1 MDAFF
6 ASVEIR
12 ERPELKN
19 IPIAIGG
26 GKRGV
31 ISTCNY
37 KAREFGV
44 RSAMSTAQVKKLCPH
59 IKFISSSFSKYR
71 QASQEVFSIVEK
83 YTDLIEQVSIDEAYL
98 DVTHSP
104 LFGNSATLLA
114 QKIRAE
120 IFEKTKLTASAGIA
134 PNKLLAKIASD
145 YNKPNGQ
152 FTVAPHQV
160 SDFIRKIELKRIG
173 GVGKVLDEKLRSLGL
188 VTCEDMQKLSHDD
201 LHQICGK
208 FGDSLYLYCRGID
221 YREVVTEYERKS
233 VGVERTFLTDL
244 KNSLEMKTE
253 LVKLITELKEDLKR
267 YEDRKIK
274 NIHVKIKYSDFK
286 STTIERSL
294 PLEEENFFQLFEER
308 FSEDPRPVRLLGVGV
323 KLYSNEPQDLDH
335 QLAFPLT
342 LEKCV

>member
-44 RSAMSTAQVKKLCPH
+44 RSAMSTVQVKKLCPH
-59 IKFISSSFSKYR
+59 IKFIQGHHSKYR
-71 QASQEVFSIVEK
+71 QASQEVFAIVEK

-98 DVTHSP
+98 DVTHSVEC
-104 LFGNSATLLA
+104 GNSATLLA
-114 QKIRAE
+114 QKIRNE

-160 SDFIRKIELKRIG
+160 SDFIKKIELKRIG
-173 GVGKVLDEKLRSLGL
+173 GVGRVLNERLLSFNLR
-188 VTCEDMQKLSHDD
+188 TCEDLQKLSLDE

-221 YREVVTEYERKS
+221 YREVQTEYERKS
-233 VGVERTFLTDL
+233 VGVERTFLNDL
-244 KNSLEMKTE
+244 TSPLEMKTQM
-253 LVKLITELKEDLKR
+253 VKLITELKDDLKR
-267 YEDRKIK
+267 YSDRKIK

-286 STTIERSL
+286 STTIERNL
-294 PLEEENFFQLFEER
+294 PVEDQNFFDLFEER
-308 FSEDPRPVRLLGVGV
+308 YSEDPRAVRLLGVGV
-323 KLYSNEPQDLDH
+323 KLYSTETHHEDA
-335 QLAFPLT
+335 QLSFPFSSL
-342 LEKCV
+342 KCV

>member
-44 RSAMSTAQVKKLCPH
+44 RSAMSTVQVKKLCPH
-59 IKFISSSFSKYR
+59 IKFIQGHHSKYR
-71 QASQEVFSIVEK
+71 EASQEVFAIVEK

-98 DVTHSP
+98 DVTHSL

-114 QKIRAE
+114 QKIREE

-160 SDFIRKIELKRIG
+160 NDFIKTIELKRIG
-173 GVGKVLDEKLRSLGL
+173 GVGKVLDEKLKNLGL
-188 VTCEDMQKLSHDD
+188 ITCEDLQKLSHDD

-244 KNSLEMKTE
+244 NCSLEMKTE

-294 PLEEENFFQLFEER
+294 PVEEENFFQLFEER
-308 FSEDPRPVRLLGVGV
+308 FSEDPRAVRLLGVGV
-323 KLYSNEPQDLDH
+323 KLYANEAQDLDH
-335 QLAFPLT
+335 QLALPFKF
-342 LEKCV
+342 EKCV

>member
-44 RSAMSTAQVKKLCPH
+44 RSAMSTVQVKKLCPH
-59 IKFISSSFSKYR
+59 IKFIQGHHSKYR
-71 QASQEVFSIVEK
+71 QASQEVFAIVEK

-98 DVTHSP
+98 DVTHSH

-114 QKIRAE
+114 QKIREE

-160 SDFIRKIELKRIG
+160 SDFIKKIELKRIG
-173 GVGKVLDEKLRSLGL
+173 GVGKVLDEKLKNLGFI
-188 VTCEDMQKLSHDD
+188 TCEDLQKLSHDD

-244 KNSLEMKTE
+244 NSSLEMKTE

-294 PLEEENFFQLFEER
+294 PLEEDNFFQLFEER
-308 FSEDPRPVRLLGVGV
+308 FSEDPRAVRLLGVGV
-323 KLYSNEPQDLDH
+323 KLFSNEVQDLDH
-335 QLAFPLT
+335 QLALPFT